1 MRNDHKTNA
10 SIICFS
16 KLCEPVLPCQL
27 TGVERG
33 SRSRFALDKGNR
45 LGEREGRDHEV
56 ASSAGDVPIFAG
68 NCAPSTR

>member
-1 MRNDHKTNA
+1 MRA
-10 SIICFS
+10 CVA
-16 KLCEPVLPCQL
+16 LPVDGCG
-27 TGVERG
+27 TGQSLKV
-33 SRSRFALDKGNR
+33 SLDKGNR